1 MEQTTDEA
9 VQADDSTALPVPPDI
24 EALYRN
30 RLRFDGFFAG
40 PNLVITVSLSS
51 RCDSS
56 AASFLSARGA
66 GLRHRAVDVTLRR
79 CGQTA

>member
-9 VQADDSTALPVPPDI
+9 VQADDSTALPVPADI

-40 PNLVITVSLSS
+40 PTW
-51 RCDSS
+51 
-56 AASFLSARGA
+56 
-66 GLRHRAVDVTLRR
+66 
-79 CGQTA
+79 